1 MAENV
6 TLSYRARLRQIARI
20 MVKHGFG
27 FLLSQWGLSRWLPLR
42 EELMERWEEQRGVSR
57 AAHLRL
63 ALEELGTTFI
73 KLGQVLSTRADLLPP
88 EYLQELSRLQTEVAA
103 VPVAAIKEMM
113 EQELGQ
119 ETSQLFAEFED
130 KPLASASIG
139 QVHRA
144 RLRDGQRV
152 VVKVQRP
159 GVEELVRLDLEI
171 IQFLARQLQKR
182 TDIGTLL
189 DLEGLVDEFA
199 ATLRAELDY
208 IQEGRNAERFRRIF
222 AGEKNVY
229 IPQVFW
235 DFTTRR
241 VLVMEE
247 IQGIKVDDMEALE
260 RAGMDKKELA
270 RTSSRLFMHL
280 VFNEGFFHADLHPGN
295 LLILPGGVIGLLD
308 FGMVGHLDE
317 ETRDLLL
324 QLLLSFLRR
333 ETEEAVEILLQLGVT
348 PGSLNRRRLK
358 EDMTRLIN
366 CYYGLPLGE
375 IKIGHVLSEILH
387 IAYRHRLRMPTSLT
401 LLAKTVLMSEGIGRR
416 LDPEFNLVEVVRPM
430 AEALLREQYGW
441 RRSWQRLQDALFG
454 YGRLW
459 YVLPRHLRGILR
471 KVEDGNLSFGLEVR
485 ELDRV
490 LAELNAMVNR
500 LSISVLTASFIVG
513 LSVILAVV
521 HPRGWDGLASWIFTI
536 GFFLAS
542 GMGAWLMFS
551 IWRSRKK

>member
-1 MAENV
+1 
-6 TLSYRARLRQIARI
+6 
-20 MVKHGFG
+20 
-27 FLLSQWGLSRWLPLR
+27 
-42 EELMERWEEQRGVSR
+42 MERWEEQQGVSR

-88 EYLQELSRLQTEVAA
+88 EYLQELNRLQTEVAA
-103 VPVAAIKEMM
+103 VPVAAIKKMM

-144 RLRDGQRV
+144 CLRDGQRV

-182 TDIGTLL
+182 TDIGALL

-247 IQGIKVDDMEALE
+247 IQGIKVDDIEALE
-260 RAGMDKKELA
+260 RAGVDKKELA

-280 VFNEGFFHADLHPGN
+280 VFNEGFFHADPHPGN

-324 QLLLSFLRR
+324 QLLLSLLRR
-333 ETEEAVEILLQLGVT
+333 DGEEAVEILLQLGVT

-366 CYYGLPLGE
+366 RYYDLPLGE
-375 IKIGHVLSEILH
+375 IKIGHVLSEILS
-387 IAYRHRLRMPTSLT
+387 IAYRHRLRMPTNLT
-401 LLAKTVLMSEGIGRR
+401 LLAKTVLMNEGIGRR
-416 LDPEFNLVEVVRPM
+416 LDPEFNLVKVVRPM

-441 RRSWQRLQDALFG
+441 RRSWRRLQDALLS

-459 YVLPRHLRGILR
+459 YVLPRHLLGILR
-471 KVEDGNLSFGLEVR
+471 KVEDSNLSFGLEVR
-485 ELDRV
+485 ELERV
-490 LAELNAMVNR
+490 LGELNAMVNR
-500 LSISVLTASFIVG
+500 LSISVLTASFIMG

-521 HPRGWDGLASWIFTI
+521 HPRGWEGLASWIFTV

>member
-1 MAENV
+1 MPENV

-42 EELMERWEEQRGVSR
+42 EELTERWEEQRGVSR

-182 TDIGTLL
+182 TDIGALL

-247 IQGIKVDDMEALE
+247 IQGIKVDDIEALE

-280 VFNEGFFHADLHPGN
+280 VFNEGFFHADPHPGN

-324 QLLLSFLRR
+324 QLLLSLLRR
-333 ETEEAVEILLQLGVT
+333 DGEEAVEILLQLGVT

-416 LDPEFNLVEVVRPM
+416 LDPEFNLVEVVAPM

-441 RRSWQRLQDALFG
+441 RRSWQRLQDALFS

-459 YVLPRHLRGILR
+459 YVLPRHLLGILR
-471 KVEDGNLSFGLEVR
+471 KVEDSNLSFGLEVR
-485 ELDRV
+485 ELERV
-490 LAELNAMVNR
+490 LGELNAMVNR
-500 LSISVLTASFIVG
+500 LSISVLTASFIMG

-521 HPRGWDGLASWIFTI
+521 HPRGWEGLASWIFTV